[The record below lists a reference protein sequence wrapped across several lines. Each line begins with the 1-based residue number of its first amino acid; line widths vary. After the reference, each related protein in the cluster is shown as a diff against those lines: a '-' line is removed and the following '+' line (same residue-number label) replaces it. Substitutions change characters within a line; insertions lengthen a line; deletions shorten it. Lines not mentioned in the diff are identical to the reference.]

1 MRSGGRDR
9 EDFVLAAW
17 KLPLIVAAI
26 AVAIVGGF
34 YLGGPG
40 LGMAV
45 GGLSAATIVVT
56 AALQVPRGPIVPAPL
71 GDFRRHV
78 LLVAMRP
85 VEDTQTSTRV
95 AQLCRGPEDEQVP
108 SEIRVLVP
116 IRGRTLDRWSGDRR
130 VTHTRAQ
137 RDCVISLAS
146 LSRAG
151 LAAKACVG
159 DADVVLAVE
168 DELRVFPATDV
179 ILLTDDAPQDAEERI
194 AGELRSRLRTDF
206 LHLLAA
212 GGATAESGQRARQIR
227 S

>member
-1 MRSGGRDR
+1 MREGNRDQ
-9 EDFVLAAW
+9 ESLVLAAW

-26 AVAIVGGF
+26 SVAIVGGF

-45 GGLSAATIVVT
+45 GALAAAAIVVM
-56 AALQVPRGPIVPAPL
+56 AALQVPRGPITPAPL

-85 VEDTQTSTRV
+85 VEDPRTSTAV
-95 AQLCRGPEDEQVP
+95 AQLCRGPEEHVP

-130 VTHTRAQ
+130 VTHGRAQ
-137 RDCVISLAS
+137 RDCVLSLAA

-151 LAAKACVG
+151 LSARASVG

-179 ILLTDDAPQDAEERI
+179 ILLTGAATGGAEERI
-194 AGELRSRLRTDF
+194 AAELRSRLQADF
-206 LHLLAA
+206 LHLLVA
-212 GGATAESGQRARQIR
+212 GPRTTATSEVALPRGAD
-227 S
+227 

>member
-1 MRSGGRDR
+1 MKAGGRER

-45 GGLSAATIVVT
+45 GGLATATIVVS
-56 AALQVPRGPIVPAPL
+56 AALAVPRGPIVPAPL
-71 GDFRRHV
+71 GDLRRHV

-95 AQLCRGPEDEQVP
+95 AQLCRGPADERVP

-130 VTHTRAQ
+130 VTHARAQ
-137 RDCVISLAS
+137 RDCVISLAA

-168 DELRVFPATDV
+168 DELRAFPATDV
-179 ILLTDDAPQDAEERI
+179 ILLTGAAPQGAEERV
-194 AGELRSRLRTDF
+194 AGELRSRLQTDF
-206 LHLLAA
+206 LHLLVADEAVA
-212 GGATAESGQRARQIR
+212 GNRERAHQIR